1 VTAADVWFAQVRRR
15 VNLDRTCCGCERL
28 EVECDGLRAQ
38 LAAAEKLI
46 QELRPSLWEKEPA

>member
-1 VTAADVWFAQVRRR
+1 MTPADVWFAQVRRR

-38 LAAAEKLI
+38 LAAAEALI
-46 QELRPSLWEKEPA
+46 AERTIIFSEPEPA